1 MEVLHPLA
9 EEWSSMKLLGSSVY
23 GIRRYKTGSWLATHV
38 DRMDTHVISVIIN
51 VAQKTR
57 GSSTWPLHIANHDGG
72 QTQVR
77 LSPGQ
82 MLFYESAKLPHGRP
96 EVLTGEY
103 YDNIFVHFKPA
114 SKTWWRIGGVRWDL
128 SELPPWKIEI
138 ESSASDSKYRK
149 LKKYSSDLQL
159 NLYVYHSCIKKLV
172 VL

>member
-114 SKTWWRIGGVRWDL
+114 SKTWWRIGVRWDL
-128 SELPPWKIEI
+128 SELPPWK
-138 ESSASDSKYRK
+138 K
-149 LKKYSSDLQL
+149 LFFLGLLQIPPAPL
-159 NLYVYHSCIKKLV
+159 CHTKEDM
-172 VL
+172 